1 MLFFNMVLELLNN
14 ILVVVLIEL
23 FKVSVEILSE
33 EVCIEVVV

>member
-1 MLFFNMVLELLNN
+1 MLVFNMVLELLNI

-33 EVCIEVVV
+33 EVYIEVVV